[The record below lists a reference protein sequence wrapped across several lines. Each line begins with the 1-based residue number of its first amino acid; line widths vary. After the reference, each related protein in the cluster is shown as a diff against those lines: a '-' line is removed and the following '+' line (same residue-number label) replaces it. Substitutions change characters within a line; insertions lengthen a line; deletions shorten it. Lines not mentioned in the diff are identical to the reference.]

1 MIRRRFNALA
11 ELWIHVCA
19 SFSTQEQQRIFLMKK
34 DAHETNVYRLKP
46 GVVDSDRPWYE
57 EERWYVRMNAIAGM
71 KDASPPAYF
80 PWFR

>member
-1 MIRRRFNALA
+1 
-11 ELWIHVCA
+11 
-19 SFSTQEQQRIFLMKK
+19 MKK
-34 DAHETNVYRLKP
+34 DAHETNVDRLKP